1 MSTKAR
7 TIRVVLVDDNA
18 MIRRGVRKILEKNS
32 NIVVVAESS
41 TGSAAIRFVQQLQP
55 DLLLLDIELPDI
67 KGYDVARA
75 LRAQGSK
82 VSILV
87 LSTCDDDHF
96 IEEIFQAGING
107 YLNKSEVPT
116 KIMDAVHRVF
126 ETYTNV
132 ELNPL

>member
-1 MSTKAR
+1 MSTKKR
-7 TIRVVLVDDNA
+7 TIRVVLVDDHA
-18 MIRRGVRKILEKNS
+18 AIRRGVRRILEKNAD
-32 NIVVVAESS
+32 IVVVAESS
-41 TGSAAIRFVQQLQP
+41 TGLAAIRFVQQLQP
-55 DLLLLDIELPDI
+55 DILLLDIELPDI

-116 KIMDAVHRVF
+116 KIIDSIHRVF
-126 ETYTNV
+126 ETYTN
-132 ELNPL
+132 LGLSLL